1 MGKNTQ
7 SPTHCLVYMPAYPH
21 FALLEAITS
30 REHKAND
37 MAVIT
42 YYHAILS
49 VHISL
54 PAPILPVGLC
64 HPTIMCVHTSHPQG
78 GTAHST
84 AVGQAPCSPSH
95 EAPAVSPAQSFFF
108 VPSSFGS
115 HEPGLP
121 PPPPPSPAAGKVCE
135 GMESKAR
142 GTAPTAHRKNC
153 PLTLDVC
160 TAPVLR
166 TTRAEKINLTCSYS

>member
-1 MGKNTQ
+1 MGKSSLPHTAWFI
-7 SPTHCLVYMPAYPH
+7 CLHTLRCPI
-21 FALLEAITS
+21 FALLKAITS
-30 REHKAND
+30 REQKAYD
-37 MAVIT
+37 MAI
-42 YYHAILS
+42 AILS

-153 PLTLDVC
+153 PLPLDVC
-160 TAPVLR
+160 TAHVLR
-166 TTRAEKINLTCSYS
+166 TTRAEKINLSCSYS